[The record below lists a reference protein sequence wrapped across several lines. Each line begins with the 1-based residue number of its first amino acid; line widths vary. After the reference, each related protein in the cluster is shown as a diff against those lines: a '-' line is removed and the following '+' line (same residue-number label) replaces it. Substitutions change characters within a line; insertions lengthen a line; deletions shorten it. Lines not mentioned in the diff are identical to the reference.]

1 MASSQQQK
9 QQIQNMLRLDTKQ
22 SKRSTMLLEQPV
34 TRQRRDKVS
43 LSAFAFLFA
52 EMIRY
57 TQNRVLGI
65 QDLETKLNELGQRV
79 GVRVFEL
86 TMWREKIVRR
96 ETRVLQM
103 LVYINSVVWRAL
115 FDKPADS
122 LERSTDNEDEYMI
135 TDNEPAIL
143 KYISVPK
150 EMASFSPGAFIS
162 GIVEAIAACCQCP
175 ARVTSHV
182 VPVDGLPVRTVILL
196 KFDKDVMEREK
207 RLEAGK

>member
-1 MASSQQQK
+1 MASSQQQ
-9 QQIQNMLRLDTKQ
+9 QTQSMLRLDTKQ
-22 SKRSTMLLEQPV
+22 TKRSTMLLEQPV

-86 TMWREKIVRR
+86 TMSREKTVRR

-103 LVYINSVVWRAL
+103 LMFINSVVWRAL

-122 LERSTDNEDEYMI
+122 LERSTDSED
-135 TDNEPAIL
+135 
-143 KYISVPK
+143 
-150 EMASFSPGAFIS
+150 
-162 GIVEAIAACCQCP
+162 
-175 ARVTSHV
+175 
-182 VPVDGLPVRTVILL
+182 
-196 KFDKDVMEREK
+196 
-207 RLEAGK
+207 

>member
-1 MASSQQQK
+1 MTSSQQQ
-9 QQIQNMLRLDTKQ
+9 QVQSMLRLDTKQ
-22 SKRSTMLLEQPV
+22 SKRSTLLLEQPV

-86 TMWREKIVRR
+86 TMSREKTVRR

-122 LERSTDNEDEYMI
+122 LERSTENEDEYMI
-135 TDNEPAIL
+135 TDNEPDIL

-162 GIVEAIAACCQCP
+162 GIVESISVCCQCP

-182 VPVDGLPVRTVILL
+182 VPAEGMPVRTVILL
-196 KFDKDVMEREK
+196 KFDKEVMERER
-207 RLEAGK
+207 RLEAGKSK

>member
-86 TMWREKIVRR
+86 TMSREKTVRR